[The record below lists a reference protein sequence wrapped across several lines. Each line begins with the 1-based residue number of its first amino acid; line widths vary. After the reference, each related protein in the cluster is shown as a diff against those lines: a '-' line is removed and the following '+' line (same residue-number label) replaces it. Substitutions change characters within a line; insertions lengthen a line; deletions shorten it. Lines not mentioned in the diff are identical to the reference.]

1 MLIDEETSAQQLVG
15 AVYFVGATEASRS
28 ELFGWLR
35 RINDVDGRGTDA
47 RATIFGQDKTRRT
60 MRKRMLLDMGSTM
73 TPLRPPATALNNQ
86 STTVARPA

>member
-15 AVYFVGATEASRS
+15 AVYFVGATAASRS

-47 RATIFGQDKTRRT
+47 RATIFGQDKTT
-60 MRKRMLLDMGSTM
+60 FSRKRMLDMGSTM
-73 TPLRPPATALNNQ
+73 TPLHHFDHQRQ
-86 STTVARPA
+86 H

>member
-60 MRKRMLLDMGSTM
+60 TYVLRTELFFA
-73 TPLRPPATALNNQ
+73 PL
-86 STTVARPA
+86 ARVFIGIFLILF